1 MSGVFDA
8 HYRVIQ
14 EAFAR
19 TGRWLAIAHL
29 PNGDVDY
36 VYEQDRL
43 LVAEGAVDQVLQ
55 ALDLPNS
62 PETVVGRRSG
72 FATVSIQNVHGGRL
86 RVPDALEL
94 LDRRF
99 NGDVTPGQTPLVSPN
114 HLVHI
119 ERLCAAVEPEPPCG
133 ASEPLQPCPSPVP
146 PVDDEEPVRVGLVDS
161 GLVTPVDPRL
171 TWLQGVRGDDD
182 PVITLYP
189 DGRRL
194 IPPFAGHGTF
204 VAGVTRSVAPMS
216 DIYVGNELDT
226 RGAEL
231 EDKIVEKAEQLVAR
245 HQPAIINISSGTY
258 CRHDWAPIGF
268 TGFRDRNPD
277 LTVVAAA
284 GNDGTSRPLYPAA
297 FDWVISVGALGPD
310 QTHRAWF
317 SNFGPTVDVYTLGE
331 GMVNA
336 FTTGE
341 YRYHEPPRRP
351 ARQTFELPIARW
363 DGTSFAAPLI
373 TGMIASRMG
382 RTGESSQDAWRALLA
397 DATQIEGIGPSLRVG

>member
-19 TGRWLAIAHL
+19 TGRWLAIAHF
-29 PNGDVDY
+29 PNGEVDY

-43 LVAEGAVDQVLQ
+43 LVTEGVLDQVLQ
-55 ALDLPNS
+55 ALDLPNND
-62 PETVVGRRSG
+62 ETVVGRRPG
-72 FATVSIQNVHGGRL
+72 FVTVSIGNVPRGRL
-86 RVPDALEL
+86 HVPDALEF
-94 LDRRF
+94 LDDRF
-99 NGDVTPGQTPLVSPN
+99 NGDVAPGQTPRVSPN

-119 ERLCAAVEPEPPCG
+119 ERLCAAVEPERPCG
-133 ASEPLQPCPSPVP
+133 AAEPLQPCPAQVP
-146 PVDDEEPVRVGLVDS
+146 ETEGEPAVRVGLVDS
-161 GLVTPVDPRL
+161 GLVQPVDQRL
-171 TWLQGVRGDDD
+171 TWLHGVAGDND
-182 PVITLYP
+182 PVITLS

-204 VAGVTRSVAPMS
+204 VAGVTRCMAPMS

-231 EDKIVEKAEQLVAR
+231 EDKIAEKTEQLIAR

-268 TGFRDRNPD
+268 SGFRDRNPD
-277 LTVVAAA
+277 VTVVAAA
-284 GNDGTSRPLYPAA
+284 GNDGTARPLYPAA

-310 QTHRAWF
+310 QTNRAWF
-317 SNFGPTVDVYTLGE
+317 SNFGPTVDIYTLGE
-331 GMVNA
+331 GMINA

-373 TGMIASRMG
+373 TGMIAARMG
-382 RTGESSQDAWRALLA
+382 RAGESSRDAWQAVLA
-397 DATQIEGIGPSLRVG
+397 GAAQIDGLGPAVRVG